1 MQRWKELP
9 GFRTY
14 RDFFAVLP
22 RDYENIVPEDRL
34 KRSLIDAIP
43 KIELIDD
50 DSYWFDRIRRE
61 PSEMVDH
68 CMSDILDDWHESAV
82 VREVRQFPMRQGRE
96 GVFAFGSET
105 YYVRFEVASLY
116 PRGVWGSP
124 IALMMVADAFYRPM
138 SYTFIYGNGRLQN
151 GVSCRSCYG
160 VGDSVAAAQRD
171 FALLEC
177 GDVLEVSNADK
188 FSERIAIRSLGS
200 DDGYDLCWCSHDYP
214 WYFALDGACKEVAE
228 TFLLSFCSDGLRAVQ
243 DMLPWRVMNR
253 REAVLSGMYYDS
265 DKADGAKKVRAKR
278 RKPNNES
285 G

>member
-188 FSERIAIRSLGS
+188 FSERIAGLLVRTT
-200 DDGYDLCWCSHDYP
+200 DMTC
-214 WYFALDGACKEVAE
+214 AGARM
-228 TFLLSFCSDGLRAVQ
+228 TIPGILHW
-243 DMLPWRVMNR
+243 M
-253 REAVLSGMYYDS
+253 
-265 DKADGAKKVRAKR
+265 VRAKKWPR
-278 RKPNNES
+278 RFSCRSVLTDCVPYRTCCRGAS
-285 G
+285 